1 MNVRLVIQVFS
12 KSVAKIL
19 QEYYAQ
25 ELHGRAE
32 LCEKIDK
39 FFDWTYET
47 NKKVWSNANLSYNPT
62 KVLVMKDFIGWKM

>member
-1 MNVRLVIQVFS
+1 MLCSVMNVRLVVQVFS

-19 QEYYAQ
+19 REYYAQ

-39 FFDWTYET
+39 FFD
-47 NKKVWSNANLSYNPT
+47 
-62 KVLVMKDFIGWKM
+62 